1 MFPPTRMV
9 EPWGGV
15 GRSVFRA
22 LQRSYDACCGEDDE
36 IARVQ
41 SEQAAVDLGVVLAEQ
56 RGAAWL
62 GRRRGHAGRRRRI
75 LERPGDGMIDGAEE
89 AAIAEM
95 RRLEE
100 VRDGVHGRDRR
111 SCVASAL
118 VRLLFRDAG
127 GPRVKL
133 RGELVV

>member
-1 MFPPTRMV
+1 MFPRARMV
-9 EPWGGV
+9 ERRGGV
-15 GRSVFRA
+15 GRLVFRA
-22 LQRSYDACCGEDDE
+22 FPRSYDACCREDDE

-62 GRRRGHAGRRRRI
+62 GRRCGHAGRRRRI

-95 RRLEE
+95 WRLEE
-100 VRDGVHGRDRR
+100 I
-111 SCVASAL
+111 
-118 VRLLFRDAG
+118 
-127 GPRVKL
+127 
-133 RGELVV
+133 